1 MRGHLPMPPVT
12 TGANA
17 PVLATVNPGSVVIEI
32 SLYKRDKLCCSAAPD
47 AVAVPGNQPDRHVQ

>member
-1 MRGHLPMPPVT
+1 MPPVT